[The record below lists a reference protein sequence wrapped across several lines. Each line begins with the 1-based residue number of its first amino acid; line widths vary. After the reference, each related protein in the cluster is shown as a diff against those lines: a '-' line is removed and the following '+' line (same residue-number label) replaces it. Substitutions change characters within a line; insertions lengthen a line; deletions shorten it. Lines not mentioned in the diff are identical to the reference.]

1 MANYLSL
8 LRLNQSMLLEKI
20 FPPTKGQKEMVK
32 ALKNPDYDIV
42 GIFGPTGTGKSL
54 FSLAYGIDA
63 VSGEFSRFIVV
74 KPVLDVVTGKE
85 LTLADGEKFI
95 QIAKAY
101 VMDVIGPFVDWN
113 EVEGL
118 IADGKIVFVDP
129 HYLKG
134 RTFDDAVVF
143 LDEIQTLKPE
153 SVVEVLIRTGR
164 NCRLIVAG
172 DPIFQSFRNV
182 TQDPASIVGEILTGE
197 ESAKVVDLGIKD
209 IVREGAKRGLR
220 LLIEYRMR
228 SRELSDVEK
237 EILESARIHSP
248 DADIITV
255 VEFSEEKKKFEITSE
270 HTPDALI
277 IVKQGHYGRLV
288 GRGGERIKAIE
299 NDVGKR
305 IRGVE
310 LILDFKELV
319 RSIHPVSW
327 IWKYISDVDSIGQY
341 LAISVRDEIGAFVGQ
356 RGLHIRFLDAVM
368 RKLMG
373 VGVKALEV

>member
-1 MANYLSL
+1 MI
-8 LRLNQSMLLEKI
+8 LERI
-20 FPPTKGQKEMVK
+20 TPLTKGQREIVK

-54 FSLAYGIDA
+54 FGLAYGIDA
-63 VSGEFSRFIVV
+63 VSSDFKRFVVV
-74 KPVLDVVTGKE
+74 KPVIDVVTGKE
-85 LTLADGEKFI
+85 LTLADGERFV
-95 QIAKAY
+95 QLAKAY
-101 VMDVIGPFVDWN
+101 MMDVIGQFIDFN
-113 EVEGL
+113 ELEKLISEG
-118 IADGKIVFVDP
+118 KVTFVDP

-134 RTFDDAVVF
+134 RTFDDSVVF

-153 SVVEVLIRTGR
+153 SVVEVLIRIGR
-164 NCRLIVAG
+164 NSRLIVAG
-172 DPIFQSFRNV
+172 DPIFQSLRNA
-182 TQDPASIVGEILTGE
+182 QDPASMIRDILTGE
-197 ESAKVVDLGIKD
+197 ENAKVVDLGIKD

-220 LLIEYRMR
+220 LLIEFRMR
-228 SRELSDVEK
+228 TRDLSDVEK
-237 EILESARIHSP
+237 DILESAKIHSP

-255 VEFSEEKKKFEITSE
+255 VEFSEEKERFEITSE

-299 NDVGKR
+299 EDVGKK

-310 LILDFKELV
+310 LTLDFKELI

-327 IWKYISDVDSIGQY
+327 IWKYISDVDFVGQY
-341 LAISVRDEIGAFVGQ
+341 LTIAVRDEIGAFVGQ
-356 RGLHIRFLDAVM
+356 RGLHVRFLDAVI

-373 VGVKALEV
+373 VGVRAVEV